1 MTKKD
6 IIELLCECG
15 NSEKYIK
22 DIYSEMSLLLNDIE
36 NMRQITAVNYDGMPK
51 GNKTS
56 NPTAEAATYI
66 VDVYNERVK
75 QLKENVDGI
84 MERKKLCEE
93 MLKRLTDDE
102 RKVITERYINGTRW
116 DFIPGIL
123 HFDRS
128 WCFVLRKRALKKL
141 CEFKSVD

>member
-6 IIELLCECG
+6 VIELLCEYG
-15 NSEKYIK
+15 NNKKYIR
-22 DIYSEMSLLLNDIE
+22 DIYDEMNLLLSDID
-36 NMRQITAVNYDGMPK
+36 NMRQITSANYDGMPK
-51 GNKTS
+51 GNKIG
-56 NPTAEAATYI
+56 NPTAEAAAYI
-66 VDVYNERVK
+66 VDVYDRRVQ
-75 QLKENVDGI
+75 QLKWNVDKI

-93 MLKRLTDDE
+93 LLKRLTDDE

-128 WCFVLRKRALKKL
+128 WCFVLRKRALKKM
-141 CEFKSVD
+141 CDFKSVD